1 MTLGEHAWHQFPR
14 TFCIQNP
21 MSKTTRLSVFMASL
35 SVYILSSE
43 SGPQNHDM
51 DCRAGGAPL
60 SSKPYLNKSQALA
73 GGPCF
78 GYWLLHWNPTP
89 KSISKVIPYA
99 RECMDVFTLE
109 SEVKTHIGNCTS
121 VPQHRENF
129 HIGIRVQNVY
139 RNCYKMHPRGCGA

>member
-1 MTLGEHAWHQFPR
+1 MTRGEHAWHQFPC

-60 SSKPYLNKSQALA
+60 SSKPYLNKTQAL
-73 GGPCF
+73 GGWTMF
-78 GYWLLHWNPTP
+78 WVL
-89 KSISKVIPYA
+89 A
-99 RECMDVFTLE
+99 FTLE
-109 SEVKTHIGNCTS
+109 SDAKLNLESDTIRARMHGC
-121 VPQHRENF
+121 F
-129 HIGIRVQNVY
+129 YIGIRSQNA
-139 RNCYKMHPRGCGA
+139 H